1 MSLRLTLTIGSVLGS
16 IFALAFYIAPE
27 FVTRQQFPT
36 ADGEGFQHLVT
47 LRYVLGSLVACIVI
61 ITFQLLKIE
70 GADHQKSIMLGYGIG
85 FFLIFF
91 TTLVLQLTGK
101 ISAIPPII
109 ATGLISILSFYSW
122 WNLRKN
128 SPKKGNLG
136 KY

>member
-1 MSLRLTLTIGSVLGS
+1 MSHKLTLTIASVLGS

-36 ADGEGFQHLVT
+36 AEGEGFHHLVT
-47 LRYVLGSLVACIVI
+47 LRYALGSLVACIVI
-61 ITFQLLKIE
+61 ITFQLRNIE

-91 TTLVLQLTGK
+91 TNLILQLSGK
-101 ISAIPPII
+101 ISAIPPVV
-109 ATGLISILSFYSW
+109 ATGLISILSLYSW

-128 SPKKGNLG
+128 SS
-136 KY
+136 

>member
-16 IFALAFYIAPE
+16 IFAISFYIAPE

-36 ADGEGFQHLVT
+36 AGGEGFQHLVT

-91 TTLVLQLTGK
+91 TNLILQLSGK
-101 ISAIPPII
+101 ISAIPPIVV
-109 ATGLISILSFYSW
+109 TGLISILSLYSW

-128 SPKKGNLG
+128 SS
-136 KY
+136 

>member
-16 IFALAFYIAPE
+16 IFAVAFYIAPE

-47 LRYVLGSLVACIVI
+47 LRYVLGSLVLFIVVI
-61 ITFQLLKIE
+61 ALQVRNAKE
-70 GADHQKSIMLGYGIG
+70 DDHQKSIMLGYGLG

-109 ATGLISILSFYSW
+109 ATGLISILSLYSW

-128 SPKKGNLG
+128 SPKKEI
-136 KY
+136 